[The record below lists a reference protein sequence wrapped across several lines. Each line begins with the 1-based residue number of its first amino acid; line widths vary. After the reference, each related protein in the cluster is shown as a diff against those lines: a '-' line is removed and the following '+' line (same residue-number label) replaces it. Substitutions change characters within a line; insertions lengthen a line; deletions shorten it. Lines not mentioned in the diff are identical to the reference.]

1 MSTGHA
7 QHSHQSV
14 LAGSLRH
21 LSHAM
26 RNEHVEE
33 VVADLV
39 GENDAKPDAALM
51 SGGRTNRRGSERGK
65 K

>member
-1 MSTGHA
+1 MLIVRQLYEPG
-7 QHSHQSV
+7 
-14 LAGSLRH
+14 RY
-21 LSHAM
+21 SHAM
-26 RNEHVEE
+26 RNEHDEE

-51 SGGRTNRRGSERGK
+51 SGGRINRRGSESGK